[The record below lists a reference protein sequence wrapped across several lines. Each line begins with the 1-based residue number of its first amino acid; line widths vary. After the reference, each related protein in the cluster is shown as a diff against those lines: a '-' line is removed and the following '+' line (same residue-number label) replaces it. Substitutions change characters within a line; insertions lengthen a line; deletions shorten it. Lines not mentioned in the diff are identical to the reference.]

1 MFKCSYYY
9 ENNNKRICTH
19 PVNEELECKQYSNN
33 NCFYYTELQ
42 GEKHDKGKPDITL
55 IPVEALTEVIKVLMF
70 GAAKYGRDNWVK
82 VPDLQNRYKA
92 AMARHTVLKPVDE
105 EKDPESGLHHEAH
118 AVCCLLFM
126 LQDKI
131 NKKDVEK

>member
-1 MFKCSYYY
+1 
-9 ENNNKRICTH
+9 
-19 PVNEELECKQYSNN
+19 
-33 NCFYYTELQ
+33 
-42 GEKHDKGKPDITL
+42 
-55 IPVEALTEVIKVLMF
+55 MF

-118 AVCCLLFM
+118 AVCYLLFM

-131 NKKDVEK
+131 NKEVKL